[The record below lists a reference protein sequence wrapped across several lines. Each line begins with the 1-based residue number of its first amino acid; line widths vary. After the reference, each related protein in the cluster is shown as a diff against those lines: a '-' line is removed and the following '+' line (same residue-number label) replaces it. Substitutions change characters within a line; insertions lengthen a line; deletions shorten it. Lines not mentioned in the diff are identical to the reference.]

1 MGKIKLILCSLAA
14 VAFAAAAVNI
24 SAQKQS
30 GTSGARHEGRAHA
43 DCPMTGG
50 DESSA
55 AGDAGGHDAHLA
67 AVNERGER
75 AMGFSQARTTHH
87 FTLKPDGGV
96 IRVEVNDPQDAENL
110 GLIRRHLAHI
120 ARAFAEGDFETPML
134 VHDRVPPGV
143 PVMRRLKSEIGYAY
157 EETAGGAL
165 VRITTKNAEALAAIH
180 DFLRFQIADHRT
192 GDSPEVK

>member
-1 MGKIKLILCSLAA
+1 MEKVKLILCSLAA
-14 VAFAAAAVNI
+14 VAFAAAAI

-67 AVNERGER
+67 AAGERGEK
-75 AMGFSQARTTHH
+75 AMGFSQTRTTHH

-96 IRVEVNDPQDAENL
+96 IRVEVNDPKDAENL
-110 GLIRRHLAHI
+110 GIIRRHLAHI
-120 ARAFAEGDFETPML
+120 ARAFAEGDFDTPAL

-143 PVMRRLKSEIGYAY
+143 PVMRRLKSEIRYAY